1 MYHFTV
7 PSSRDTAGQE
17 RFKTLT
23 NVYFRGAAVSNRSAM
38 MQAIEL
44 FHTVY
49 NQDRIVQKFIY
60 LFKLI
65 ITINL
70 WLKHYKSAKK
80 MYIQNWWNSFTH
92 VNYSIRVPLWY
103 MISQIERVLKMFRA
117 GWKTYHQLSSLL
129 FYVINILINHLCIS

>member
-80 MYIQNWWNSFTH
+80 MYIQN
-92 VNYSIRVPLWY
+92 
-103 MISQIERVLKMFRA
+103 
-117 GWKTYHQLSSLL
+117 
-129 FYVINILINHLCIS
+129 